1 MISKFQIL
9 TKNRI
14 RVKIGAETRDQ
25 KEGFE
30 EIDVEKM
37 IKHEK
42 YEPAPE
48 YRNDIGLLKL
58 KHAYNNKGMNN
69 NSTNVEILLFLTYLC
84 FSNNYRIGKELF
96 ELYF

>member
-1 MISKFQIL
+1 M
-9 TKNRI
+9 

-25 KEGFE
+25 KDGFE
-30 EIDVEKM
+30 EIDVAKM

-69 NSTNVEILLFLTYLC
+69 NSYVFLISYFGYL
-84 FSNNYRIGKELF
+84 
-96 ELYF
+96 

>member
-1 MISKFQIL
+1 M
-9 TKNRI
+9 

-25 KEGFE
+25 KDGFE
-30 EIDVEKM
+30 EIDVAKM

-58 KHAYNNKGMNN
+58 KHAYNNKGRNN
-69 NSTNVEILLFLTYLC
+69 NSSMVEILSFL
-84 FSNNYRIGKELF
+84 ILF
-96 ELYF
+96 EF

>member
-1 MISKFQIL
+1 
-9 TKNRI
+9 
-14 RVKIGAETRDQ
+14 
-25 KEGFE
+25 
-30 EIDVEKM
+30 M

-69 NSTNVEILLFLTYLC
+69 NSSNFETFLFPIFFDY
-84 FSNNYRIGKELF
+84 YKIGKELF
-96 ELYF
+96 KLYS